1 MDKLIN
7 QTIYYNQLLE
17 VYGELLT
24 STQQEI
30 LESYYALNLSISE
43 ISSERNISRAAVE
56 DCIKKGTKKLEF
68 YEEKLSFVEKKTEI
82 TKAIN
87 DLKEMNLSDEA
98 NEIIDFIEIN
108 L

>member
-7 QTIYYNQLLE
+7 QTIYFNQLLE

-43 ISSERNISRAAVE
+43 ISIERGISRAAVE
-56 DCIKKGTKKLEF
+56 DTIKKGSRKLEF